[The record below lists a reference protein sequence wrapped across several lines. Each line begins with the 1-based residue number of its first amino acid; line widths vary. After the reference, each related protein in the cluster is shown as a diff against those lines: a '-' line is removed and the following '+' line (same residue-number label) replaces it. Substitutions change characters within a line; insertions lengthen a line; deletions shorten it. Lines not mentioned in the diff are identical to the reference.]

1 MQANKAGSAVGTGR
15 SQKQVDKNAKIIDK
29 EKEVDKIELKI
40 RSRARVHSVR
50 VMVRSAWAW
59 HT

>member
-40 RSRARVHSVR
+40 RSRVHSVR